1 MPSNTTNLEGYT
13 VFSSVSL
20 AGSGSTLLAQD
31 ITSRGSIVG
40 NWGQVTNMSIASWS
54 LSILTAASAT
64 AIPSGYLGLIQ
75 QASGFSLI
83 YKSGTTVYTVG
94 ASAVSA

>member
-1 MPSNTTNLEGYT
+1 MPSNTTNLEEGYT
-13 VFSSVSL
+13 VFSSVSM
-20 AGSGSTLLAQD
+20 AGSGATIKAKD
-31 ITSRGSIVG
+31 IVG
-40 NWGQVTNMSIASWS
+40 ATAAITNMSVVSWG
-54 LSILTAASAT
+54 LSMLTAASAT